1 MISEPCVVDLL
12 AGYGDWWRS
21 AAPSRERNAEEG
33 PVLLGVPVISFPCSP
48 ISLKERS
55 LKVVSVFSV
64 LLGLF
69 GSLRAP
75 VSGARDPLVGSYPCW
90 LSPSPKPAEG
100 RPPKAAPSCSIRWLR
115 NSCRNA
121 WQKVML

>member
-1 MISEPCVVDLL
+1 MQPRLPRIWTPEAKTTDGTLPTSELFVVALL
-12 AGYGDWWRS
+12 AEYGDWWRS
-21 AAPSRERNAEEG
+21 AAPSWERNAEEG

-55 LKVVSVFSV
+55 LKGVSVFSV

-75 VSGARDPLVGSYPCW
+75 VSGLEILW
-90 LSPSPKPAEG
+90 
-100 RPPKAAPSCSIRWLR
+100 
-115 NSCRNA
+115 
-121 WQKVML
+121 